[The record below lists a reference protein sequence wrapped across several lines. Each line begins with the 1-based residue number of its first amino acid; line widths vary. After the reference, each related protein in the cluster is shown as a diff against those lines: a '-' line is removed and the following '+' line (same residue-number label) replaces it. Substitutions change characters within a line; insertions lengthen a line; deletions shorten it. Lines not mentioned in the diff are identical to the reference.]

1 MKGVFSLIGLLL
13 SLALVGFLVK
23 KQIASTQ
30 QIVPSLQ
37 APATAGA
44 QGAAS
49 ASGQSPG
56 QIQQQFKQAL
66 QDAMQQPRTVA
77 EEK

>member
-13 SLALVGFLVK
+13 SLAVVGYLVK

-37 APATAGA
+37 APASAGA

-49 ASGQSPG
+49 ASGQSPR
-56 QIQQQFKQAL
+56 QIQQQFKQAV
-66 QDAMQQPRTVA
+66 QDAMQQPRSVP

>member
-1 MKGVFSLIGLLL
+1 MKGVFSLIALLL
-13 SLALVGFLVK
+13 SLAVVGFLIK

-37 APATAGA
+37 APATDGA
-44 QGAAS
+44 QTAAS
-49 ASGQSPG
+49 APGQSPR
-56 QIQQQFKQAL
+56 QIEQQFKQAL
-66 QDAMQQPRTVA
+66 QDAMQQPRTVP